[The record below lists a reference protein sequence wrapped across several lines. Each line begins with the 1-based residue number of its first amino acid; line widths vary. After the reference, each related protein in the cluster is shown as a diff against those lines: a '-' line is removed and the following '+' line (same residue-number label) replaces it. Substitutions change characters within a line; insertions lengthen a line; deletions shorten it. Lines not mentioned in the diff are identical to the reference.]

1 MDLNLVGFNFG
12 IIIFKHKGRL
22 DESKSNTTHMHNTR
36 VKLTCLVGL
45 RTPMHLKFGL
55 YVYITLK

>member
-1 MDLNLVGFNFG
+1 MGLNLLGFIFG
-12 IIIFKHKGRL
+12 IISFKHKGRL

-45 RTPMHLKFGL
+45 GTPMSLKLGL
-55 YVYITLK
+55 YVHYT